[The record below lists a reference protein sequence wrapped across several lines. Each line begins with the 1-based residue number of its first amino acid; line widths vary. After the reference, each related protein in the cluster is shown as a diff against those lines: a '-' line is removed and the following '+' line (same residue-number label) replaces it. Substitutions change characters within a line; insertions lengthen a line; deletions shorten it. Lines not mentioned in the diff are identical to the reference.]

1 MEITDKTFWKNRW
14 QQNETGWDIGEPST
28 PIRAYIDQMEDKD
41 QRILIPGCGNAY
53 EAEYLIK
60 KGFKNTFVI
69 DITEDAIASFK
80 NRFPDFPEENIF
92 IGDFFEL
99 ESTFDLIFEQTF
111 FCAIN
116 PSLRSAYAK
125 KMHEL
130 LSTNGKLVGLL
141 FDAPLNSDH
150 PPFGGSREEYI
161 PYFDQYFEFEH
172 FETAQNSI
180 KPRAGR
186 ELFIELRKK

>member
-150 PPFGGSREEYI
+150 PPFGGSRRNIFRILINISNSSILRLPKI
-161 PYFDQYFEFEH
+161 P
-172 FETAQNSI
+172 
-180 KPRAGR
+180 
-186 ELFIELRKK
+186 